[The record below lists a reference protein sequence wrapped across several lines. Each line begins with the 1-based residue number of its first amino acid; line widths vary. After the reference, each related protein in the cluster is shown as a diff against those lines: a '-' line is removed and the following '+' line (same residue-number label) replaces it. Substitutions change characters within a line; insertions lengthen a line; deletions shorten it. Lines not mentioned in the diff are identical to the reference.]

1 MCCCYCYNA
10 KERNAVEKKT
20 LPLEIAKAGV
30 EWCFAK
36 NDSQHIRF
44 YGPEEPTQE
53 FEWLKEVTA
62 YANSHSNRGHKV
74 TVEI

>member
-1 MCCCYCYNA
+1 LQ
-10 KERNAVEKKT
+10 KPE
-20 LPLEIAKAGV
+20 LSGV
-30 EWCFAK
+30 LQK
-36 NDSQHIRF
+36 NDSQRIRF

-62 YANSHSNRGHKV
+62 YANSHSNREHKV